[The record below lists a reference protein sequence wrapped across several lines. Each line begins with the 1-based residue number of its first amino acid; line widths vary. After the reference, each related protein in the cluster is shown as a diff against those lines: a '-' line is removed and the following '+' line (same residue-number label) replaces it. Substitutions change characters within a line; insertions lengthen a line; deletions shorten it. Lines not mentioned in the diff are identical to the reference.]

1 MRKSLALAALPGNG
15 QGENTMRELTVFDRV
30 LMLLKTLASTVV
42 WIVSLAATLIRGKV
56 KGTSIES

>member
-1 MRKSLALAALPGNG
+1 
-15 QGENTMRELTVFDRV
+15 MRELTVFDRV